1 MVKAGVTGWAYLSV
15 RWVEKTGIAFVMYG
29 FTHVASSGCVS
40 VCRACIAHPGIS
52 CLGNSSTFSYAREG
66 KIALP
71 SSVRETVSL
80 TVGIKLNLVMRTGP
94 QICHGNIWPSGAL
107 GGLIV
112 IQQQL
117 EAARQERSHTP
128 RGVILM
134 WALGPWD
141 QNNCICMV
149 VSGCSRLSG
158 ILGGIRKLPHHFCC
172 SLASERREQVLRR
185 LRPAT
190 YIYIFYSFRCHKHP
204 SHPPSHVCLCC
215 VSLYRSF
222 SRERPLFVWFLLC
235 FVGISLCLALDRPTV
250 TVVLFIDWQNNY
262 GLHLFPPK
270 MK

>member
-15 RWVEKTGIAFVMYG
+15 RWVEKTGIAFVMYA

-40 VCRACIAHPGIS
+40 VCRACIAHPGSS
-52 CLGNSSTFSYAREG
+52 CLGNSSTFSYARER

-80 TVGIKLNLVMRTGP
+80 TVDIKLNLVMRTGP

-158 ILGGIRKLPHHFCC
+158 ILGALGN
-172 SLASERREQVLRR
+172 SLIISA
-185 LRPAT
+185 A
-190 YIYIFYSFRCHKHP
+190 
-204 SHPPSHVCLCC
+204 
-215 VSLYRSF
+215 
-222 SRERPLFVWFLLC
+222 PLHQKDESKC
-235 FVGISLCLALDRPTV
+235 
-250 TVVLFIDWQNNY
+250 
-262 GLHLFPPK
+262 
-270 MK
+270 